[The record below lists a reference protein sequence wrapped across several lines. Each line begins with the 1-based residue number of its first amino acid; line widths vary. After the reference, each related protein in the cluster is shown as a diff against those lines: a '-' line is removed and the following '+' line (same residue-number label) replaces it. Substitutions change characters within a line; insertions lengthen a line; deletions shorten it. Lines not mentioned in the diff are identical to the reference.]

1 MGTNDDIFALL
12 RGHDVLLA
20 EVQRGSYLI
29 DEQSLQKLDGLLRS
43 LHSQIERL
51 RDSLVVVLD
60 RDPPLTRASLKELKS
75 ARERLDRRLKYLSTE
90 VARSHREGVD
100 PKDTM
105 LDRKEIG
112 ALGLTLPILDAMIVQ
127 AERENRLYPGGKR
140 VRDLPPDAKV
150 PGMPPP

>member
-12 RGHDVLLA
+12 RGNDVLLA

-29 DEQSLQKLDGLLRS
+29 DEQSLRNLDGLLRS
-43 LHSQIERL
+43 LNTQIERL

-60 RDPPLTRASLKELKS
+60 RDPPLTRASLKELKG
-75 ARERLDRRLKYLSTE
+75 ARERLDRRIKYLSYE

-112 ALGLTLPILDAMIVQ
+112 ALGLTLPILDATIEQ

-140 VRDLPPDAKV
+140 VRDLPPEVKA
-150 PGMPPP
+150 PGKPP